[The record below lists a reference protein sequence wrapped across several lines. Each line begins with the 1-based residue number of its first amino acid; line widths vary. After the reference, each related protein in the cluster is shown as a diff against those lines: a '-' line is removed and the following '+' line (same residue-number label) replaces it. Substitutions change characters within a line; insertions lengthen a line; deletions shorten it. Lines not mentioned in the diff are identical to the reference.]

1 MKGKLVMINVQE
13 FLIKAMKKQIF
24 IDPEMVHLNDV
35 ARRVLG
41 EVKTKCVDIHEEITT
56 QVQYK
61 LFQKMK
67 KDRENSVK
75 IYTEAFE
82 KNGSNV
88 AKDNLQKASEEL
100 EAIDYFML
108 ILESDMP
115 KKLSDEETRNLV
127 KDTIE
132 KFGDNPNKGMIMKLF
147 KARSDVD
154 MATVSKFV
162 NEFLK

>member
-1 MKGKLVMINVQE
+1 MINVQE

-41 EVKTKCVDIHEEITT
+41 EVKTKCVDIREEITT

-67 KDRENSVK
+67 KDRENSIK
-75 IYTEAFE
+75 IYSEAFE
-82 KNGSNV
+82 KSNSDV

>member
-1 MKGKLVMINVQE
+1 MINIQE
-13 FLIKAMKKQIF
+13 FIIKAMKKQIF
-24 IDPEMVHLNDV
+24 INPEMVHLNDI

-41 EVKTKCVDIHEEITT
+41 EVKTKCVDIREEITT

-67 KDRENSVK
+67 KDRKNSIK
-75 IYTEAFE
+75 IYSEAFE

-88 AKDNLQKASEEL
+88 AKDNLQKASDEL

-108 ILESDMP
+108 ILESDIP

-154 MATVSKFV
+154 MATVSKIV
-162 NEFLK
+162 NEMLK

>member
-1 MKGKLVMINVQE
+1 MINVQE

-24 IDPEMVHLNDV
+24 IAPEMVHLNDV

-41 EVKTKCVDIHEEITT
+41 EVKTKCVDIREEITT

-115 KKLSDEETRNLV
+115 KKLSDEETKNLV

>member
-1 MKGKLVMINVQE
+1 MINVQE

-41 EVKTKCVDIHEEITT
+41 EVKTKCVDIREEITT

-67 KDRENSVK
+67 KDRENSIK
-75 IYTEAFE
+75 IYSEAFE
-82 KNGSNV
+82 KSNSDV
-88 AKDNLQKASEEL
+88 AKDNLNKANEEL

-154 MATVSKFV
+154 MGTVSKIV

>member
-41 EVKTKCVDIHEEITT
+41 EVKTKCVDIREEITT

-88 AKDNLQKASEEL
+88 AKDNLQKASDEL

>member
-1 MKGKLVMINVQE
+1 MINVQE

-41 EVKTKCVDIHEEITT
+41 EVKTKCVDIREEITT

-67 KDRENSVK
+67 KDRENSIK
-75 IYTEAFE
+75 IYSEAFE
-82 KNGSNV
+82 KSNSDV

-115 KKLSDEETRNLV
+115 KKLSDEETRILV

>member
-1 MKGKLVMINVQE
+1 MINVQE

-41 EVKTKCVDIHEEITT
+41 EVKTKCVDIREEITT

-147 KARSDVD
+147 KARLDVD
-154 MATVSKFV
+154 MATVSKIV

>member
-1 MKGKLVMINVQE
+1 MINIQE
-13 FLIKAMKKQIF
+13 FIIKAMKKQIF
-24 IDPEMVHLNDV
+24 INPEMVHLNDI

-41 EVKTKCVDIHEEITT
+41 EVKTKCVDIREEITT

-67 KDRENSVK
+67 KDRENSIK
-75 IYTEAFE
+75 IYSEAFE

-88 AKDNLQKASEEL
+88 AKDNLQKASDEL

-108 ILESDMP
+108 ILESDIP

-154 MATVSKFV
+154 MATVSKIV
-162 NEFLK
+162 NEMLK

>member
-1 MKGKLVMINVQE
+1 MKGKCIMINVQE

-24 IDPEMVHLNDV
+24 IDPAMVHLNDV

-41 EVKTKCVDIHEEITT
+41 EIKTKCVDIREEITT

-61 LFQKMK
+61 LLQKMK
-67 KDRENSVK
+67 KDRENSIK
-75 IYTEAFE
+75 IYSEAFE
-82 KNGSNV
+82 KSNSDV
-88 AKDNLQKASEEL
+88 AKDNLNKANEEL

-108 ILESDMP
+108 ILESEMP
-115 KKLSDEETRNLV
+115 KKLSEEETRNLV

-154 MATVSKFV
+154 MATVSKIV
-162 NEFLK
+162 NEMLK

>member
-41 EVKTKCVDIHEEITT
+41 EVKTKCVDIREEITT

-82 KNGSNV
+82 KSGSNI
-88 AKDNLQKASEEL
+88 AKDNLQKASDEL

>member
-1 MKGKLVMINVQE
+1 
-13 FLIKAMKKQIF
+13 
-24 IDPEMVHLNDV
+24 
-35 ARRVLG
+35 
-41 EVKTKCVDIHEEITT
+41 
-56 QVQYK
+56 
-61 LFQKMK
+61 MK

-75 IYTEAFE
+75 IYSEAFE
-82 KNGSNV
+82 KSGSNV
-88 AKDNLQKASEEL
+88 AKDNLQKASDEL

-115 KKLSDEETRNLV
+115 KKLSDEETKNLV